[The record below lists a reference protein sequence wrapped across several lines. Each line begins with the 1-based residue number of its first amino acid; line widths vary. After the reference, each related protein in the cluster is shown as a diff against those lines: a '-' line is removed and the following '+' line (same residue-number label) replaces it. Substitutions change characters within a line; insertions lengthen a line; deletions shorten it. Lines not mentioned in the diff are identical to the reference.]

1 MEGNGGECVPVQL
14 VEPSIKS
21 HLSCAFQLEDR
32 MLKNCQVHKAS
43 PPNIRQRR
51 SRGTWIYPGFHAG
64 TSCLILSHHVTD
76 FMYVCVCLFLSGLST
91 SHRSSRI
98 NRDKVQKDAEGP
110 NTCHPHSHSHLACKV
125 LRLSISCGLSSVS
138 GSHGTNLQAAGCHRL
153 RS

>member
-1 MEGNGGECVPVQL
+1 MCLPTGRQNAQKLPSPQGVPSQYQAEAKQRHVDL
-14 VEPSIKS
+14 PW
-21 HLSCAFQLEDR
+21 LSCWYVMFDP
-32 MLKNCQVHKAS
+32 V
-43 PPNIRQRR
+43 
-51 SRGTWIYPGFHAG
+51 
-64 TSCLILSHHVTD
+64 TSCHRFYVC
-76 FMYVCVCLFLSGLST
+76 VCVCLFLSGLST